1 MKIDR
6 IIAEADRPL
15 FSFEFYPPKTDAGER
30 VLGLALESLRQLDPD
45 FVSVTYGAGGS
56 TRARTLDLTKWIKQ
70 ELGIE
75 AMAHLSCVGVT
86 TDELRTILDDMSAA
100 GIENVLALRGDPPRG
115 ETEWRAHPG
124 GLSYST
130 ELAALISADYDACVG
145 GACFPEVHP
154 EAPDL
159 AHDLRFLREK
169 VDNGVSFL
177 ITQLFFDNELYFRFV
192 DEARAAGIEVP
203 ILPGIMPI
211 TNLSQIKTI
220 TGLCKAS
227 IPEPLREALEWRSH
241 DPEAVLQL
249 GVSYATL
256 QCAELLARG
265 APGIHFYTQNRSHA
279 TRAILSALKLLR
291 PWVTRDVVR
300 TARRCLQVWRD
311 QRPRLRVTAPASLAP
326 VTAQH
331 ALTPEAR
338 LRRSRQHRP
347 VARLDEQLHARE
359 GRLAEQPA
367 SGQRERRRPE
377 PPPAL
382 WGAIQMSR
390 SVRP

>member
-1 MKIDR
+1 MRIDQ
-6 IIAEADRPL
+6 ILEEADEPI
-15 FSFEFYPPKTDAGER
+15 FSFEFFPPKSDAGER
-30 VLGLALESLRQLDPD
+30 VLGLALESLRQLSPS
-45 FVSVTYGAGGS
+45 FVSVTYGAGGTS
-56 TRARTLDLTKWIKQ
+56 RGRTLELTKWIKQ

-75 AMAHLSCVGVT
+75 AMAHLSCVGST
-86 TDELRTILDDMSAA
+86 RDELTAVIADMHDA
-100 GIENVLALRGDPPRG
+100 GIENILALRGDPPRG
-115 ETEWRAHPG
+115 ETDWTAHPG
-124 GLSYST
+124 GLQYST
-130 ELAALISADYDACVG
+130 ELASLIHSDHDMCIG

-159 AHDLRFLREK
+159 AHDLRFLKEK
-169 VDNGVSFL
+169 IDNGVSFL

-192 DEARAAGIEVP
+192 DEARAAGIDVP

-227 IPEPLREALEWRSH
+227 IPEELREALEWRSH

-256 QCAELLARG
+256 QCSALLARG

-300 TARRCLQVWRD
+300 TEALD
-311 QRPRLRVTAPASLAP
+311 PGANGLRTAELSPGL
-326 VTAQH
+326 
-331 ALTPEAR
+331 
-338 LRRSRQHRP
+338 
-347 VARLDEQLHARE
+347 
-359 GRLAEQPA
+359 
-367 SGQRERRRPE
+367 
-377 PPPAL
+377 
-382 WGAIQMSR
+382 
-390 SVRP
+390 

>member
-6 IIAEADRPL
+6 IIAHADRPL
-15 FSFEFYPPKTDAGER
+15 FSFEFYPPKSDAGER

-56 TRARTLDLTKWIKQ
+56 TRARTLELTKWIKQ

-130 ELAALISADYDACVG
+130 ELAALISAEYDACVG

-169 VDNGVSFL
+169 IDNGVSFL

-211 TNLSQIKTI
+211 TNLQ
-220 TGLCKAS
+220 
-227 IPEPLREALEWRSH
+227 PDQDDHRPLQGV
-241 DPEAVLQL
+241 DPRA
-249 GVSYATL
+249 A
-256 QCAELLARG
+256 ARG
-265 APGIHFYTQNRSHA
+265 AGVALARPRGGAPAGGLVRDPAVRRAAGPWRPRNPLLHA
-279 TRAILSALKLLR
+279 EPLARHA
-291 PWVTRDVVR
+291 RDPVGAEAAAPVGH
-300 TARRCLQVWRD
+300 ARRRQDRRA
-311 QRPRLRVTAPASLAP
+311 RPRSGVTSDHASASPRPL
-326 VTAQH
+326 
-331 ALTPEAR
+331 
-338 LRRSRQHRP
+338 RSRQ
-347 VARLDEQLHARE
+347 
-359 GRLAEQPA
+359 
-367 SGQRERRRPE
+367 
-377 PPPAL
+377 
-382 WGAIQMSR
+382 
-390 SVRP
+390 